1 MSDAAQVL
9 RYAAFGLAVVFAVL
23 GGAFIVG
30 ESMMDPGGSTAVV
43 LTASW
48 LIPMIAMSVFSF
60 YRPYTA
66 STVMTLVAI
75 VVALFVV
82 VDVVFRIVP
91 RDEVGPIGSIAV
103 FATAIPLACLGLR
116 RPSTAGL
123 LMLLVGVA
131 NIGGGGSGL
140 AVAVPTLMIG
150 VLYLLAGRGQASQS
164 AITRPRNGHH
174 PRPPRSA

>member
-1 MSDAAQVL
+1 MSAAKVL

-30 ESMMDPGGSTAVV
+30 ESMMDPSRNTAVV

-48 LIPMIAMSVFSF
+48 LIPMIALSVFSL
-60 YRPYTA
+60 YRPLTA

-91 RDEVGPIGSIAV
+91 RDEIGPIGSIAV
-103 FATAIPLACLGLR
+103 FATAITLACLGLR
-116 RPSTAGL
+116 QPSTAGL
-123 LMLLVGVA
+123 LLLLIGAA
-131 NIGGGGSGL
+131 NIGGGASGI

-150 VLYLLAGRGQASQS
+150 VLYLLAGHGQARQS
-164 AITRPRNGHH
+164 ATDRPRNKHH
-174 PRPPRSA
+174 PRLPRSV